1 MLSTHFFP
9 KVGNR
14 ETEWVTPQFIIF
26 NDRIFVQLLPPA
38 FCNLAFSLYFC
49 LSSHTTDWTILRK
62 VSNRFYWFRFE
73 GENIVHDWIFS
84 AFCKNI
90 LFLKQVYLVRVQEDT
105 FSKTSLFFFIILS
118 GKVRTMK
125 EKDSPEHI
133 FSIFMI

>member
-1 MLSTHFFP
+1 M
-9 KVGNR
+9 
-14 ETEWVTPQFIIF
+14 
-26 NDRIFVQLLPPA
+26 
-38 FCNLAFSLYFC
+38 
-49 LSSHTTDWTILRK
+49 
-62 VSNRFYWFRFE
+62 
-73 GENIVHDWIFS
+73 HDWIFS